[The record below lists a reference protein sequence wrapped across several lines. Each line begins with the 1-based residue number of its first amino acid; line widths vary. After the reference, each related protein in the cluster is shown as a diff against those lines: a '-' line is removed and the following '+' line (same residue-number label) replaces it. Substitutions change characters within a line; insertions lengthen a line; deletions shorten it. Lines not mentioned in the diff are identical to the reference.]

1 MPELIVYIGYK
12 IVSATIQK
20 HQTCFFPHCFTW
32 FYWDIVG
39 WHFPRSFIKRIV
51 ESKERKKGGKIV
63 CWIYFQKLYILWI
76 LIIQEQKTLK
86 KKMNVLPQTGY
97 PFPPGFW
104 PFATCAGMKTMDLPI
119 HPAFIHTPYPTYPIH
134 SSATIPHMIHPGI
147 RSKADS
153 FTIDAILN
161 RDKSDSVSRKLKS
174 PSYHDSECGKDLDI
188 HSRRHQRLFANSH
201 PYLSP
206 SEKSNSDRSSVKS
219 PEIYD
224 DGE

>member
-1 MPELIVYIGYK
+1 MLNLLSETLYFVD
-12 IVSATIQK
+12 
-20 HQTCFFPHCFTW
+20 FNN
-32 FYWDIVG
+32 
-39 WHFPRSFIKRIV
+39 PRTKTFKR
-51 ESKERKKGGKIV
+51 
-63 CWIYFQKLYILWI
+63 
-76 LIIQEQKTLK
+76 
-86 KKMNVLPQTGY
+86 KMNVLPQTGY

-174 PSYHDSECGKDLDI
+174 PSYLDSECGKDLDI

>member
-39 WHFPRSFIKRIV
+39 WHFPSFIYQKNCRI
-51 ESKERKKGGKIV
+51 ERKKGGKNSV
-63 CWIYFQKLYILWI
+63 LNLLSETLYFVDFNNPRT
-76 LIIQEQKTLK
+76 KTFK
-86 KKMNVLPQTGY
+86 RKMNVLPQTGY

-174 PSYHDSECGKDLDI
+174 PSYLDSECGKDLDI